1 MLWAGVQ
8 TLPQAIHLE
17 NTRYSPWVGI
27 IEDNV
32 FSEDSMEQ
40 EIQEAVT
47 IPWLQT
53 IFNETWTPIPVGCVV
68 SEYLDTET
76 DLSFDF

>member
-47 IPWLQT
+47 IP
-53 IFNETWTPIPVGCVV
+53 
-68 SEYLDTET
+68 
-76 DLSFDF
+76 